1 VAAERGKP
9 LSRARRSVAAGCG
22 SAVLFAASPALAADA
37 DPWLSGLARHLRAQP
52 VFVSDSVS
60 RAVSPAEL
68 KRLRAAVRAMA
79 VPTRVAII
87 SGPPGNFDLR
97 GPNPSELPLLLAGA
111 VDRRGLYVVA
121 DATGGAGSIDLAT
134 VGART
139 RVAPDEVEHA
149 LLHDVSSDDRVVTA
163 ILYALS
169 VAATG
174 KRTLL
179 GAGDRARDAATRRQ
193 DARDSSAPEER
204 VALGFGS
211 AGILAGLA
219 LPTVLWRRRRLREA
233 PRTRPRSARRGRGS
247 QRPLGPP
254 VVREPDTDVAA
265 QAARAIEGLA
275 SAIAAAPQPSDE
287 AFELYSAAAKADREA
302 RTPVDHY
309 GALLLTRDAKAALRG
324 RARPRRCFF
333 DPGHDGPTDDTRW
346 RLGQREAEVPACAGC
361 VRALAADRT
370 PDTLG
375 DRGRPYYER
384 DTIWARTGFGSID
397 DELAAKLLS
406 GR

>member
-1 VAAERGKP
+1 VA
-9 LSRARRSVAAGCG
+9 LLLTAAP
-22 SAVLFAASPALAADA
+22 AVRAADA
-37 DPWLSGLARHLRAQP
+37 DPWLSGLARSLRADP

-60 RAVSPAEL
+60 RAVSPAEVE
-68 KRLRAAVRAMA
+68 RLREAVDAMA
-79 VPTRVAII
+79 VPTRVVIV

-121 DATGGAGSIDLAT
+121 DATGGAGSVNIAT

-139 RVAPDEVEHA
+139 RVPPDDVEHA
-149 LLHDVSSDDRVVTA
+149 LLHDVGDESRVVTA

-169 VAATG
+169 VATTG

-193 DARDSSAPEER
+193 DARNSSAPEDR
-204 VALGFGS
+204 VAIGFGS
-211 AGILAGLA
+211 AGILAGLVV
-219 LPTVLWRRRRLREA
+219 PTVFWRRRRSREA
-233 PRTRPRSARRGRGS
+233 ARTRPRPPRRVRGPR
-247 QRPLGPP
+247 RPLGPP
-254 VVREPDTDVAA
+254 VVREPDADVAA

-275 SAIAAAPQPSDE
+275 SAIAAAAQPSDE

-302 RTPVDHY
+302 RTPIDHY
-309 GALLLTRDAKAALRG
+309 GAFLLTRDAKAALKG

-346 RLGQREAEVPACAGC
+346 RLGHREAEVPACARC

-375 DRGRPYYER
+375 DRGKPYYER
-384 DTIWARTGFGSID
+384 DTIWARTGFGAID
-397 DELAAKLLS
+397 DELAAKVLS